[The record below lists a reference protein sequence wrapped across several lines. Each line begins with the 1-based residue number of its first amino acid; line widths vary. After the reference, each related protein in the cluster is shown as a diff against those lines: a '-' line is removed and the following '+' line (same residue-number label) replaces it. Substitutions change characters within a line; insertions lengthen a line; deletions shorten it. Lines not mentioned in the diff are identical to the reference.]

1 MSLVAFWIL
10 LLLVFGSC
18 WGCMVDFV
26 VLLSCGVLNGV
37 ALCCYLCTGVASCFD
52 CCLRCG
58 LCCLLWVLFT
68 VRFWLP
74 D

>member
-1 MSLVAFWIL
+1 
-10 LLLVFGSC
+10 
-18 WGCMVDFV
+18 MVDFV
-26 VLLSCGVLNGV
+26 VLLSCGGVNGV

-68 VRFWLP
+68 VWFWLP